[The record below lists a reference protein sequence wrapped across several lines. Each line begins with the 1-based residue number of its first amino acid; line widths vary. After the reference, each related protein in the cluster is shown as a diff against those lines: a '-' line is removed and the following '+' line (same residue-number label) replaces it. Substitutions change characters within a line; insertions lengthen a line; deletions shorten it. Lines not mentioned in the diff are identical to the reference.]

1 MTSWAWASR
10 TEPVDWM
17 NIFQHTTTIDELHII
32 KNPLNIVKVNADI
45 WVLQNLLDVF
55 TTNRSQDRYSSFR
68 FFRVIISTVCF
79 RRTLV
84 SASILAAKKCR
95 SVDVTRCFF
104 VYWKMRL
111 LCVYGCRLK
120 WVNVYIYTYIYIYVL
135 FACVFIYSKKYCII
149 YVQCICMHLHLHHG
163 LGGAVFPEIY
173 NLHMFMYVL
182 YSLRTLK
189 IDMSPNFCTIF
200 IYTQSWFFFSNHFC
214 GASSRL
220 RTVSQDFMVQ
230 CIRAWLMLCKQ
241 RPEDVAPA
249 TTAIVEVNSHA
260 ICWQEKQLWRRW
272 RLRRLTATIQPGLS
286 DLYVCIYIYLRM
298 HIYICTRGDAACNVT
313 TMASMFKNPFKR
325 AELPLK

>member
-120 WVNVYIYTYIYIYVL
+120 WVNVYIYIHIYTYMYYLHVYL
-135 FACVFIYSKKYCII
+135 FTVKNI
-149 YVQCICMHLHLHHG
+149 
-163 LGGAVFPEIY
+163 
-173 NLHMFMYVL
+173 VL
-182 YSLRTLK
+182 Y
-189 IDMSPNFCTIF
+189 MYN
-200 IYTQSWFFFSNHFC
+200 
-214 GASSRL
+214 
-220 RTVSQDFMVQ
+220 V
-230 CIRAWLMLCKQ
+230 
-241 RPEDVAPA
+241 
-249 TTAIVEVNSHA
+249 
-260 ICWQEKQLWRRW
+260 
-272 RLRRLTATIQPGLS
+272 
-286 DLYVCIYIYLRM
+286 YVCIYI
-298 HIYICTRGDAACNVT
+298 CTMG
-313 TMASMFKNPFKR
+313 
-325 AELPLK
+325 